1 MIEARVIAKSQRVGL
16 PILTPGEINVK
27 RFTVFYIDCQL
38 FATN

>member
-27 RFTVFYIDCQL
+27 MIHCFLYCQL
-38 FATN
+38 FAAN